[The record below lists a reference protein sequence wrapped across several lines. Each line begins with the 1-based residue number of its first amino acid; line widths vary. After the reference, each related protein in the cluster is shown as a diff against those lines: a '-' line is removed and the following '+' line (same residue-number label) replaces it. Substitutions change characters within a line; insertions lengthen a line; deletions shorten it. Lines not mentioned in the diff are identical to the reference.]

1 VRLTCLDFAYQWEH
15 EETSK
20 YPEIGTFIEKLKR
33 TIREKPEK
41 GLPDPIIFRG
51 QNLPCWKQSVNISLF
66 PRRHAIGY
74 SFITAHYLRGTDEV
88 VIAKFAYT

>member
-1 VRLTCLDFAYQWEH
+1 VRLTCLDFARQWER

-20 YPEIGTFIEKLKR
+20 YPEIGIFIERLKK

-41 GLPDPIIFRG
+41 GLPDPFVFRG
-51 QNLPCWKQSVNISLF
+51 INLPFQKHSINISLF

-74 SFITAHYLRGTDEV
+74 SFITAHYLRGTDE
-88 VIAKFAYT
+88 IAIFKFAYT